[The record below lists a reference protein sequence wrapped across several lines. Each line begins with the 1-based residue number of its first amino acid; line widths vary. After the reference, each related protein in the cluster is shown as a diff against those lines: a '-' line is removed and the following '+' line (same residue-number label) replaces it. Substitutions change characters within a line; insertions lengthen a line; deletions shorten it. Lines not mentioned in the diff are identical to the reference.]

1 VVKCSVCPTG
11 TVLWSSWTFSFLN
24 IMTCSPPARSRKKQ
38 YIASRG
44 QIRKGQKL
52 ADLLEATKILTAK
65 T

>member
-1 VVKCSVCPTG
+1 MYRLVK
-11 TVLWSSWTFSFLN
+11 
-24 IMTCSPPARSRKKQ
+24 AKQ